1 MGETKER
8 SPLIFQDVVKVH
20 QDNGGDDCLSLA
32 FFELANVV
40 HVGYRIAK
48 KHLKLSNCDLVV
60 STLQDTSSEGNHTGK
75 IVWETSYLL
84 MDFLLERGVTLG
96 KVLEVG
102 AGCGMLGQVL
112 AASKYTKK
120 VVLTEC
126 DEVMRNV
133 QRNLDRNQGI
143 FRSKKDQPRVVARQ
157 LDWLDPKR
165 DIAIASKDLRK
176 HSFDTIVGTDV
187 VYTPSLVEPLL
198 TTLRLMAHERTIVY
212 LCLQIRC
219 EDSHQLLLR
228 KASTFNWK
236 VDDIS
241 QELKNMLS
249 CSWGLDM
256 ECKLLQL
263 TTINR
268 TVTKKRSTTSGSK
281 TEEVLV
287 EVQQTK
293 RVKR

>member
-1 MGETKER
+1 MEDIKEL
-8 SPLIFQDVVKVH
+8 SPLIFQDIVKAH
-20 QDNGGDDCLSLA
+20 QENGGDDSLSLA
-32 FFELANVV
+32 FFELANVN
-40 HVGYRIAK
+40 HVGYRMSK
-48 KHLKLSNCDLVV
+48 RHLKLPSHDLIV
-60 STLQDTSSEGNHTGK
+60 STLQDTSLEGNHTGK

-84 MDFLLERGVTLG
+84 LDFLLERGTPLG

-126 DEVMRNV
+126 DEVMTNV

-143 FRSKKDQPRVVARQ
+143 VRRKNKDSLRAVARQ
-157 LDWLDPKR
+157 LDWLAPER
-165 DIAIASKDLRK
+165 DIATAPKDLRE

-198 TTLRLMAHERTIVY
+198 STLRLMAHEQTIVY

-236 VDDIS
+236 VKDIS
-241 QELKNMLS
+241 PELENMLS

-263 TTINR
+263 NVDALR
-268 TVTKKRSTTSGSK
+268 NNNW
-281 TEEVLV
+281 
-287 EVQQTK
+287 
-293 RVKR
+293 